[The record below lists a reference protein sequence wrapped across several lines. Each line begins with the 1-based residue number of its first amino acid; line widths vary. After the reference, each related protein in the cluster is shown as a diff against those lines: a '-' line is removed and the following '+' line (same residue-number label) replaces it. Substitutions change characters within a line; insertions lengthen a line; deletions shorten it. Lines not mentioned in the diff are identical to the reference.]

1 MFTLKKNSLNVKFDD
16 IHHWMAVCGYTLPQT
31 EGDMARFDKL
41 YADYQPNYSIED
53 LDFESIWND
62 EDQFQPKQHATVI
75 SIGFKQMKMAARG
88 LNSLS
93 HEIKEKMDANQL
105 KNGK

>member
-1 MFTLKKNSLNVKFDD
+1 MFTLKKNSLNIKYNDL
-16 IHHWMAVCGYTLPQT
+16 HHWIAVCGYTLPQT

-41 YADYQPNYSIED
+41 HADYRPKYSIDD

-62 EDQFQPKQHATVI
+62 ENQFQQKQSATVI
-75 SIGFKQMKMAARG
+75 SLEFRQMKMAARG

-93 HEIKEKMDANQL
+93 EQIKNKLKTNQL
-105 KNGK
+105 KNE